1 MNTFEHFLITFY
13 FLVNTF
19 LCGIYYGQ
27 EIYDQKICKSKVLGH
42 IGIIFL
48 ALLFGSLIVPG
59 LYVAAKAIQLWEW
72 INARTQLEFWLKEI
86 FIPDFSKQLTQEK
99 LQAVYNEVARRK
111 EVNSP
116 LRKRDKLFILAAN
129 RAMRKNN
136 FIPEGI
142 GLGKVGLFLTVRKSE
157 DIREKVKTSCLFYN
171 IKTYSELVAAFSRSN
186 NLDYEV
192 VIKTVDDRDIFDINR
207 KQYTFKEFYNLYM
220 KEEQDTTPME
230 GFHIPLY

>member
-1 MNTFEHFLITFY
+1 MNIFEHLLITFY

-27 EIYDQKICKSKVLGH
+27 EIYDQKICNSKVLGH
-42 IGIIFL
+42 ISIIFL
-48 ALLFGSLIVPG
+48 ILLFGSLIVPG
-59 LYVAAKAIQLWEW
+59 FYIAGKAIQLWEW
-72 INARTQLEFWLKEI
+72 INSRTQLEFWLKEI
-86 FIPDFSKQLTQEK
+86 FIPDFSKRLTQEK

-111 EVNSP
+111 EMNSP

-142 GLGKVGLFLTVRKSE
+142 SLGRVGILITLTECENVRDK
-157 DIREKVKTSCLFYN
+157 IRVSKPFQDNYN
-171 IKTYSELVAAFSRSN
+171 KLVASFTY
-186 NLDYEV
+186 NLDYQV
-192 VIKTVDDRDIFDINR
+192 VINITSKDSIKSISR

-220 KEEQDTTPME
+220 KEEQDTTPIE
-230 GFHIPLY
+230 GYYIPLY